1 MPIHPP
7 ALDDRGFQDL
17 VAEMLRRIPAHTP
30 EWTNPQEGDP
40 GRAIIDLMAWLV
52 DTILYRANLIP
63 ERQRLA
69 FLKLLGV
76 GLRPARP
83 AHGLVSLSLQKPA
96 DVKEVFCPP
105 YTAFLKPAHFET
117 MQEVSVLPVVATS
130 YIKRKPSDAEA
141 RQFANLLP
149 DLMKLYGA
157 KAETAAPYVTTPVF
171 LDGQAEVSGRDFVH
185 ASVTVDGSL
194 WLALSADKPEL
205 VAPTRALMAVP
216 KFINIGLAPVVAAPL
231 ELEDVSVR
239 HPIAMLWDIH
249 SLDEKGK
256 SQFNRLA
263 LDTDSTRG
271 LTRAGVVRLQL
282 PALGDHHA
290 PTSNILQAGLGDM
303 PPRLDDAQAAA
314 SVLAWVRLRPDP
326 AAKVQSLSLSWL
338 GINAVM
344 IEQRESIP
352 GRQTLGQGNGASDQQ
367 FGLNAT
373 SVDLGLLKVDVTDD
387 QGTPRPWRRVDD
399 TASAGRDDPVFSVDA
414 EAGIIRFGD
423 GVRGRAPRVGSLV
436 QVYDVRSGGGSA
448 GNLAA
453 GSIKDI
459 AVPDLRANQPLPT
472 SGGAEAETL
481 AEAEQ
486 RIPQFIRN
494 QSRAVTEQDFRHLAL
509 QTPGLAIGRVELL
522 PRFKPH
528 QKRSGVPGVVSVM
541 CLPRVEGFTA
551 PAPRPDRSTLE
562 SVHSWLDVRRPLA
575 TELYAIGCEYVP
587 LALSVAV
594 ELVDP
599 DRRQVVLSNV
609 KLALQKWL
617 WALAPG
623 GPNGQGWPLGRTVT
637 DRELEV
643 VVARVDGVD
652 GVAPIRFYRKE
663 KGNAA
668 WQDMKRD
675 MHLRTFLSLDPWQ
688 LPELLDV
695 VVIEGSEADPSAIIN
710 SANSSGSGS
719 AGVAI
724 PVVPEFC

>member
-17 VAEMLRRIPAHTP
+17 LAEMLRRIPAHTP

-40 GRAIIDLMAWLV
+40 GRAILDVMAWLA

-83 AHGLVSLSLQKPA
+83 AYGLLSLALQKPA
-96 DVKEVFCPP
+96 DVKEVFCPKH
-105 YTAFLKPAHFET
+105 TAVLKPVHFET
-117 MQEVSVLPVVATS
+117 MQEVSVLPVLGTV

-149 DLMKLYGA
+149 ELTKLYGA
-157 KAETAAPYVTTPVF
+157 DVAAPYVTTPVF
-171 LDGQAEVSGRDFVH
+171 LDGQAELTGRDFVH
-185 ASVTVDGSL
+185 QSVTVDGCL
-194 WLALSADKPEL
+194 WLALSAAKSDL
-205 VAPTRALMAVP
+205 VTPTLALMAAP
-216 KFINIGLAPVVAAPL
+216 KLINIGVAPVVAAPL

-239 HPIAMLWDIH
+239 RPIAMQWDIH
-249 SLDEKGK
+249 SLDENGN
-256 SQFNRLA
+256 SRFNRLTT
-263 LDTDSTRG
+263 DTDSTRG
-271 LTRAGVVRLQL
+271 FTRTGVVRLQL
-282 PALGDHHA
+282 PALGKHHA
-290 PTSNILQAGLGDM
+290 PTSNILRAGLGDM
-303 PPRLDDAQAAA
+303 PPRLDDAAAA
-314 SVLAWVRLRPDP
+314 ANVVAWIRLRPDP
-326 AAKVQSLSLSWL
+326 AAMLQSLSLSWL

-373 SVDLGLLKVDVTDD
+373 SVDLAVLKIDVTDE

-399 TASAGRDDPVFSVDA
+399 TASAGRDEPVFGVDA
-414 EAGIIRFGD
+414 EAGVVRFGD

-436 QVYDVRSGGGSA
+436 QAYDVRSGGGSA
-448 GNLAA
+448 GNLGA

-459 AVPDLRANQPLPT
+459 AVPDLKANQPLPT
-472 SGGAEAETL
+472 LGGAEAETL

-486 RIPQFIRN
+486 RIPQSIRN
-494 QSRAVTEQDFRHLAL
+494 QSRAVTELDFRHLAL

-541 CLPRVEGFTA
+541 CLPRIEGFDA

-575 TELYAIGCEYVP
+575 TELYVIGCEYVP

-594 ELVDP
+594 DLVDP
-599 DRRQVVLSNV
+599 DRRQTVLNNV

-623 GPNGQGWPLGRTVT
+623 GPNGQGWPLGRAVN

-643 VVARVDGVD
+643 VVARVEGVD
-652 GVAPIRFYRKE
+652 GVAPVLLYHKK
-663 KGNAA
+663 KGKTA
-668 WQDMKRD
+668 WEEVMRD
-675 MHLRTFLSLDPWQ
+675 QHQRTLLSLDPWQ

-695 VVIEGSEADPSAIIN
+695 VVIEGQEADPSAIIN
-710 SANSSGSGS
+710 GANNSGSGS
-719 AGVAI
+719 SSTGVAI